1 MKNNFANSKE
11 NLSRGSHNRF
21 FDPYRNST
29 FGPGVPLVNDWRYIH
44 TDFYVYQNGEASPPF
59 LLSLKKIQDEMGT
72 LDDIQVYLMTNKILS
87 RSHIFKI
94 VDRHIKQ
101 TRISLNHL
109 IVFQG
114 SMWSFH
120 DRIFLQR
127 YPTRVWRDSNYNWKI
142 AT

>member
-1 MKNNFANSKE
+1 MNKDPKIKFSDVKE

-72 LDDIQVYLMTNKILS
+72 LDNIQVYLVNNKIIS
-87 RSHIFKI
+87 RGHINKLIGQQCIF
-94 VDRHIKQ
+94 
-101 TRISLNHL
+101 LNHD
-109 IVFQG
+109 IVIPG
-114 SMWSFH
+114 PM
-120 DRIFLQR
+120 
-127 YPTRVWRDSNYNWKI
+127 
-142 AT
+142 